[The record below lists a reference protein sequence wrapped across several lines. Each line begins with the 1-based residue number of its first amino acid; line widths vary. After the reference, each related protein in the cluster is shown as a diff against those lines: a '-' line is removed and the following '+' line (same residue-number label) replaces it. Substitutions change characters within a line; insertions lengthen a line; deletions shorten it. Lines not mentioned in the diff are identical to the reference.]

1 MPARALTT
9 TIANVLPFPRVS
21 TTTSR
26 PLVRSTARAAY
37 FSSRH
42 CPKPLPTSASTV
54 PPAVTAST
62 TQFPCSEPGMTAI
75 ASCAQ
80 MTSTPDQYS
89 QSREGTPAAR
99 AGSSAVW

>member
-1 MPARALTT
+1 M
-9 TIANVLPFPRVS
+9 S

-26 PLVRSTARAAY
+26 PVFGIGRAAY

-42 CPKPLPTSASTV
+42 CPRPLPTSASTV
-54 PPAVTAST
+54 PPPVTAST